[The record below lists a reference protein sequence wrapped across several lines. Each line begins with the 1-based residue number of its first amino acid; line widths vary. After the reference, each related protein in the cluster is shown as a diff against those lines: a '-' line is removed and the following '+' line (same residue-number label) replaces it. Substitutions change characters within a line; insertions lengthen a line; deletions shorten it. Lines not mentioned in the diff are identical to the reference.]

1 MPRIET
7 LIDAYVDANIILIIG
22 FLVWSL
28 GRATLNRTRFGQ
40 DHLLHLR
47 LTEGMILAAI
57 ISPILAA
64 LLARAG
70 AVFFPGISLSAAD
83 IALAQFLNGHVAM
96 KAQDFEAVLTARQAF
111 IADLVRLECL
121 RHANVG
127 VVAASATRLTNIR
140 FTRRLSPWSN
150 FRKAQTCDLASHE
163 CVFAAPAGRSDALLN

>member
-83 IALAQFLNGHVAM
+83 IALAQYLNGHVSSRTRSAI
-96 KAQDFEAVLTARQAF
+96 KACLAVSTASKSCGLTHGRCRGLPLF
-111 IADLVRLECL
+111 WGPGSCGDVRTRSGIWRGCAGLSVRAICG
-121 RHANVG
+121 G
-127 VVAASATRLTNIR
+127 VSGGLICA
-140 FTRRLSPWSN
+140 
-150 FRKAQTCDLASHE
+150 
-163 CVFAAPAGRSDALLN
+163 

>member
-111 IADLVRLECL
+111 IADLVRL
-121 RHANVG
+121 R
-127 VVAASATRLTNIR
+127 VARPSDQTRNPMIRRIFAST
-140 FTRRLSPWSN
+140 
-150 FRKAQTCDLASHE
+150 
-163 CVFAAPAGRSDALLN
+163 